1 MSGTPEISASLET
14 AVADLSLAIGQFVR
28 RLRSATNP
36 SELNLSQMCALARLD
51 ENGPMTTADLARAE
65 SMKPQSMGAI
75 LASLEEEEHVRRRPH
90 PTDGRQILF
99 VLTAKGAEERRRH
112 SVAKHDWL
120 VAALSKLEPAERR
133 TLMAAIP
140 LIRRLGDESDRAA

>member
-1 MSGTPEISASLET
+1 
-14 AVADLSLAIGQFVR
+14 
-28 RLRSATNP
+28 
-36 SELNLSQMCALARLD
+36 
-51 ENGPMTTADLARAE
+51 
-65 SMKPQSMGAI
+65 MGAI
-75 LASLEEEEHVRRRPH
+75 LASLEEEDHVRRRPH

-112 SVAKHDWL
+112 RVAKHDWL

-140 LIRRLGDESDRAA
+140 LIRRLGDESDRAV